1 MNCRGYVSIKENPCQ
16 ALRASVVLVVFYLGK
31 GHNKARKTRGNEL
44 FKAARSTPLLSMN
57 HPQKKRGPVGLT
69 DDGAID
75 QALRPTVWD
84 EYIGQDKIKK
94 NLRIIID
101 AAKKRATAMDHILFS
116 GPAGLGKTTLAYL
129 VAREL
134 GGLVKTTSGPAL
146 EKAGDL
152 AAVLT
157 NLEPGEIL
165 FIDEVH
171 RINHLIE
178 EVLYPAMESR
188 KLHLVVGKGPSA
200 RTLTLDLPPFTLVAA
215 TTRESLLSAPLR
227 SRFGAVLRLDYYE
240 PVHIEKILARSAKI
254 LGVTI
259 EPLAVQR
266 LALAARATPRVA
278 NRLLKR
284 ARDYAEVH
292 GTAIVTDEMAR
303 HALDLLD
310 IDERGL
316 EPQDRRLLETIITK
330 FRGGPVGVGTL
341 AAALGEDRG
350 AIEDIYEPYL
360 MSLGFLQRTPA
371 GRVALQSAYDH
382 LKIKRP
388 GELL

>member
-1 MNCRGYVSIKENPCQ
+1 MNKPSPKQ
-16 ALRASVVLVVFYLGK
+16 
-31 GHNKARKTRGNEL
+31 TRNNHSTDE
-44 FKAARSTPLLSMN
+44 AA
-57 HPQKKRGPVGLT
+57 
-69 DDGAID
+69 IE
-75 QALRPTVWD
+75 QALRPVVWE
-84 EYIGQDKIKK
+84 EYIGQEKIKD
-94 NLRIIID
+94 NLRIIIE
-101 AAKKRATAMDHILFS
+101 AAKKRASAMDHILFS

-134 GGLVKTTSGPAL
+134 GGSVKTTSGPAL

-178 EVLYPAMESR
+178 EVLYPAMENR
-188 KLHLVVGKGPSA
+188 TLHLMVGKGPSA

-227 SRFGAVLRLDYYE
+227 SRFGAVFRLEYYE
-240 PVHIEKILARSAKI
+240 PKHIERILERSARI
-254 LGVTI
+254 LGVDV
-259 EPLAVQR
+259 EPAAIRELAR
-266 LALAARATPRVA
+266 AARATPRVA

-284 ARDYAEVH
+284 ARDYAEVN
-292 GTAIVTDEMAR
+292 GSKIVTADVAR
-303 HALDLLD
+303 RALELLD

-316 EPQDRRLLETIITK
+316 EPADRRLLEAIITK
-330 FRGGPVGVGTL
+330 FNGGPVGLGTL

-350 AIEDIYEPYL
+350 AIEEIYEPYL

-371 GRVALQSAYDH
+371 GRIVLSAAYEH
-382 LKIKRP
+382 LKRRP
-388 GELL
+388 PNGQLSI